1 MVFEYLT
8 ILISVVIGLALTH
21 LLTNLIRIIHN
32 RDRVKPY
39 WVHLLWSATI
49 VLWTISFWWFT
60 FSMSTVREWTLG
72 LFAFVMVYAV
82 LLYVLMALLFP
93 EDIEKNQNYEQL
105 YFQNQK
111 WFFTTLT
118 LFLVLDLFDFWIR
131 LQTGLD
137 IVTVGPYA
145 FFIGPLILLSGI
157 AIFSKSRLFHAFFAV
172 QAIVWVATFMVITL
186 PVLSSG

>member
-32 RDRVKPY
+32 LEHVKPY
-39 WVHLLWSATI
+39 WVHLMWSATI
-49 VLWTISFWWFT
+49 VLWTISYWWFT

-72 LFAFVMVYAV
+72 LFAFVMIYAV

-93 EDIEKNQNYEQL
+93 EDIEKEQDYEQL

-118 LFLVLDLFDFWIR
+118 LFLVLDLLDFWIR

-145 FFIGPLILLSGI
+145 FFIGPLIVLSGI
-157 AIFSKSRLFHAFFAV
+157 AIFTKSRLFHAFFAV
-172 QAIVWVATFMVITL
+172 QAVVWVTTFMVITL
-186 PVLSSG
+186 PVLSGD

>member
-93 EDIEKNQNYEQL
+93 EDIEDNQNYEQL

-131 LQTGLD
+131 LKTGLD

>member
-93 EDIEKNQNYEQL
+93 EDIEENQNYEQL

-131 LQTGLD
+131 LKTGLD

>member
-93 EDIEKNQNYEQL
+93 EDIEENQNYEQL

-172 QAIVWVATFMVITL
+172 QAIVWVAVFMVITL

>member
-32 RDRVKPY
+32 RDLVKPY

-93 EDIEKNQNYEQL
+93 EDIEENQNYEQL
-105 YFQNQK
+105 YFRNQK

>member
-32 RDRVKPY
+32 REHVKPY

-49 VLWTISFWWFT
+49 VLWTISYWWFT

-72 LFAFVMVYAV
+72 LFAFVMIYAV

-93 EDIEKNQNYEQL
+93 EDIEKEQDYEQL

-118 LFLVLDLFDFWIR
+118 LFLVLDLLDFWIR

-145 FFIGPLILLSGI
+145 IFIGPLILLSGI
-157 AIFSKSRLFHAFFAV
+157 AIFTKSRLFHAFFAV
-172 QAIVWVATFMVITL
+172 QAVVWVTTFMVITL
-186 PVLSSG
+186 PVLSGG

>member
-32 RDRVKPY
+32 REHVKPY

-93 EDIEKNQNYEQL
+93 EDIEKKQNYEQL

-118 LFLVLDLFDFWIR
+118 LFLMLDLVDFWIR

-145 FFIGPLILLSGI
+145 FFIGPLIVLSGI
-157 AIFSKSRLFHAFFAV
+157 AIFTKSRLFHAFFAV
-172 QAIVWVATFMVITL
+172 QAIVWVATFMVFTL
-186 PVLSSG
+186 PVLSSV

>member
-93 EDIEKNQNYEQL
+93 EDVEENQNYEQL